1 MGASNIK
8 DKDIQLTIGA
18 LLRYGI
24 WTSLFV
30 SITGGVLYLIKHY
43 PEVVHYDNFKG
54 EDTNLFQLLSA
65 TLQGAGKG
73 NARDIIMT
81 GILLLFL
88 TPVLRI
94 IFSLVAFFLEKDY
107 LYTAITLIVIIII
120 ALSISFG
127 FAH

>member
-1 MGASNIK
+1 MGNSSIK
-8 DKDIQLTIGA
+8 DKDIQFTIGT

-24 WTSLFV
+24 WTALFV
-30 SITGGVLYLIKHY
+30 SVTGGALYLIKHSREIVAY
-43 PEVVHYDNFKG
+43 GSFTGKNK
-54 EDTNLFQLLSA
+54 NLSQLIIA
-65 TLQGAGKG
+65 TIEGAVRG

-107 LYTAITLIVIIII
+107 LYTLITFIVIVIII
-120 ALSISFG
+120 LSISFG
-127 FAH
+127 FSH

>member
-1 MGASNIK
+1 MRNSNIK
-8 DKDIQLTIGA
+8 DKDIQLTIGT
-18 LLRYGI
+18 LLRYGV

-30 SITGGVLYLIKHY
+30 SVTGGVLYLIKHY
-43 PEVVHYDNFKG
+43 PEVVHYGNFTGK
-54 EDTNLFQLLSA
+54 DTNLFQLLA
-65 TLQGAGKG
+65 TTLQGATKG

-81 GILLLFL
+81 GILFLFL
-88 TPVLRI
+88 TPILRI

-127 FAH
+127 FTH